1 MGLIGDA
8 GLDNFYSI
16 IGCTLSQSKGILE
29 KNLEKATSSPTVSF
43 MLRNGAIDSM
53 RTMPSYIVTLWNKR
67 FERICTIENELA
79 SFLTP
84 ASKDI
89 KDMQDDAMGQL
100 SFNDSYFKCLNIIPF
115 VLFGMAIFKVWLVP
129 ALAISTPIF
138 AWILPYVFLKFMY
151 KLPISQEQYGEIMKM
166 VWSGNPLD
174 FKKGLVPGAEKPSM
188 FTARSIVQW
197 LFMGASFAQSLIQPI
212 QNSIHL
218 YKTDSTAYAN
228 GERILELKKLY
239 REMGEDSRKY
249 NIKILLRNSLEDIP
263 DDPRRAIRILM
274 DESQRFRICMKDL
287 AELEIMWRIAN
298 CPSLK
303 PAIIL
308 ESGGP
313 LLSASNLYDISLG
326 KDAVP
331 STITFMKTSNHAAL
345 TGPNGGGK
353 SSFLRSILQAVL
365 LGQTYGV
372 STADNLTLRRFGWIS
387 SGLRLQDAPGNLS
400 MFETEVWFAANL
412 LKKTHAHGAPGLV
425 LYDELFHSTN
435 PPDGIRTAEKFLER
449 LWKRESVMSI
459 VSTHVFSLVETAPT
473 HVKKICCNAS
483 LQADGSIEYDYA
495 IRDGICTVSSV
506 HSIWKRFE
514 L

>member
-8 GLDNFYSI
+8 GLDKFYSI
-16 IGCTLSQSKGILE
+16 IGCTLSQSKRILE
-29 KNLEKATSSPTVSF
+29 KNLEKSTSSPTVSF
-43 MLRNGAIDSM
+43 MLRNGAINSM
-53 RTMPSYIVTLWNKR
+53 RTMPSDAVIVWNKR
-67 FERICTIENELA
+67 FERIFTLESELA

-84 ASKDI
+84 SSKDV

-100 SFNDSYFKCLNIIPF
+100 MFNDNYFKCLNIIPF
-115 VLFGMAIFKVWLVP
+115 VLFLMAIFKVWIVP

-174 FKKGLVPGAEKPSM
+174 FKMGSVPGAKKPSM
-188 FTARSIVQW
+188 FTARSIIQW
-197 LFMGASFAQSLIQPI
+197 IFMGVSFAQSLIQPI
-212 QNSIHL
+212 QNSMHL
-218 YKTDSTAYAN
+218 YKTDSTAYTN
-228 GERILELKKLY
+228 GQRILELKKLY
-239 REMGEDSRKY
+239 GDFAEDAKMY
-249 NIKILLRNSLEDIP
+249 NVKILLRHSLEDIP
-263 DDPRRAIRILM
+263 EDPRRAIRILM
-274 DESQRFRICMKDL
+274 DESQRFRLCMKDL

-298 CPSLK
+298 CVSLK
-303 PAIIL
+303 SATIV
-308 ESGGP
+308 ETGGP
-313 LLSASNLYDISLG
+313 LLIASNLYDISLG

-331 STITFMKTSNHAAL
+331 STISFSKISNHAAL

-372 STADNLTLRRFGWIS
+372 STADSLILRRFGWIS

-412 LKKTHAHGAPGLV
+412 LKKEHTRGAPGLV

-459 VSTHVFSLVETAPT
+459 VSTHVFSLVETAPS

-483 LQADGSIEYDYA
+483 LEANGSIQYDYA
-495 IRDGICTVSSV
+495 IRNGICSVSSV